1 MKVTKKVLVD
11 ELAEYKELGVETKL
25 QAEHIIDYLQDT
37 IEEHLVKEDK
47 ISIFNFGTLEVKES
61 KERKGHNPATG
72 EPLTIPA
79 SKSVKFKQSKVLKA
93 KLND

>member
-1 MKVTKKVLVD
+1 M
-11 ELAEYKELGVETKL
+11 
-25 QAEHIIDYLQDT
+25 
-37 IEEHLVKEDK
+37 VKEDK

-93 KLND
+93 KLNA